1 MSNSAS
7 YYIEN
12 NDFEGAKARFE
23 NANARWLEHWF
34 NTCKVI
40 YECSKEWAKKYVLDP
55 ISKTITLVKNCIK
68 KVKSSKVSI
77 SNTYLIKMFDI
88 SGNWVFTKIGK
99 ADVLSTRL
107 NKLSSQ
113 YYARDGIQIGH
124 TEIIKSYEVPNDDC
138 AQILESLMRNYFR
151 KTKRHIP
158 NDRFEPFEPTEED
171 LQIFEKYYNLTLAN
185 A

>member
-1 MSNSAS
+1 MSKSAS

-12 NDFEGAKARFE
+12 NDFEGAKLRFE
-23 NANARWLEHWF
+23 NSNVRWLDHWF
-34 NTCKVI
+34 NTCKMI
-40 YECSKEWAKKYVLDP
+40 YDSCKDWAKKYILDP
-55 ISKTITLVKNCIK
+55 IAKTISHISECIK
-68 KVKSSKVSI
+68 KVRTTKNST
-77 SNTYLIKMFDI
+77 SNTYLIKMFDTC
-88 SGNWVFTKIGK
+88 GNWVFTKIGK
-99 ADVLSTRL
+99 ADILSTRL
-107 NKLSSQ
+107 KKLGSQ
-113 YYARDGIQIGH
+113 YYARDGVQIGH

-151 KTKRHIP
+151 KTKHHIP

>member
-1 MSNSAS
+1 MSKSAS

-12 NDFEGAKARFE
+12 NDFEGAKLKFE
-23 NANARWLEHWF
+23 NSNARWLNHWF
-34 NTCKVI
+34 DACKTI
-40 YECSKEWAKKYVLDP
+40 YENCKEWSKKYVLDP
-55 ISKTITLVKNCIK
+55 IAKTISAIKDYITKKKPNKNS
-68 KVKSSKVSI
+68 V

-88 SGNWVFTKIGK
+88 CGNWVFTKIGK
-99 ADVLSTRL
+99 ADVLSNRL

-113 YYARDGIQIGH
+113 YYARDGVQIGKV
-124 TEIIKSYEVPNDDC
+124 EIIKYYEVPNDDC

-158 NDRFEPFEPTEED
+158 NDRFEPFDPTEED
-171 LQIFEKYYNLTLAN
+171 MQMFENYYNLTLAN